1 MFVGVGVHCGHACVW
16 GCAPV
21 CVGVGVIRERE
32 RDNTRFVCHMREREG
47 ERKVFRGESESKHVP
62 V

>member
-1 MFVGVGVHCGHACVW
+1 MCVGVCTCVC

>member
-1 MFVGVGVHCGHACVW
+1 MCVGVCTCVC

-47 ERKVFRGESESKHVP
+47 ERKVFHGESESKHVP